1 MPSDWDDVPLQSCA
15 ERIVR
20 GASPRPIEDPKWFD
34 NRSSVGWLRISDATS
49 SGRFLTETQQRLSTA
64 GIRHSR
70 PVSAGGLVMS
80 ICATVGRP
88 IETSIDVCIHD
99 GFVHFDK
106 PSIDQGFLY
115 YVLTDLEPRW
125 SKRGQT
131 GSQMNLNTGL
141 IKATKV
147 AVPRDSSEQSSI
159 ATALGDV
166 DALLAAQDALI
177 AKKRAIKQGA
187 MQELLTGKRRLPG
200 FSGEWEVRR
209 LGSLGQSYGGLVG
222 KTKND
227 FGQGDAQYVT
237 FVNVMA
243 NIVVDVN
250 AFDKV
255 NISPGELQNRV
266 LKNDLL
272 FNGSSETPEEVAMC
286 ALVVDEVKNLYLNSF
301 CFGFRL
307 NDGAGIDSLFLTYY
321 MRGQIGRDL
330 IKSLAQGSTR
340 YNLSKPAFL
349 DGELILPSADEQVA
363 IANVLSDMGAEIA
376 ALEAKRAKT
385 AQLKQGMMQTL
396 LTGRLRLV

>member
-1 MPSDWDDVPLQSCA
+1 M
-15 ERIVR
+15 
-20 GASPRPIEDPKWFD
+20 
-34 NRSSVGWLRISDATS
+34 
-49 SGRFLTETQQRLSTA
+49 
-64 GIRHSR
+64 
-70 PVSAGGLVMS
+70 
-80 ICATVGRP
+80 
-88 IETSIDVCIHD
+88 
-99 GFVHFDK
+99 HFDK